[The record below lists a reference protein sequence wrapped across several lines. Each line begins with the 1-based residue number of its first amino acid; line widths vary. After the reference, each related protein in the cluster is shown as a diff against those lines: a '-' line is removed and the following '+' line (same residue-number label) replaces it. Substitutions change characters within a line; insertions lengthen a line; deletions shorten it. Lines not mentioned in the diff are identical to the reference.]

1 MMDKLTPKETSKGA
15 EEIVLTQIKQD
26 FITPANAIFDYVDMV
41 EKSLNEAD
49 LQSDDEIEQI
59 KSSCSKLIDQ
69 YEVAFVQ
76 NTGANADSFKKS
88 PEEYSELRHNLRTP
102 LNAIIG
108 YSEILMEDYEDDL
121 EESTLEDFQ
130 QIINLARETETA
142 IENFVDY
149 IRGESIDSKN
159 DNSSNQLESAEALF
173 KSLGDIEYS
182 ITLGD
187 EIKESDILI
196 VDDNVTN
203 CEVLQRRLSMQGL
216 NCRTAYDGN
225 TAIAEVFKKTPDLIL
240 LDVILPDINGLEL
253 LKTFRKEHNAESLPV
268 IMVSAFNDVDSI
280 SKCIQLG
287 AQDYLPK
294 PINGTIL
301 LAKVVA
307 ALERKFWREREKEL
321 VNKLHIQA
329 TTDQLTGIY
338 NRRVIFEALDEA
350 MDNSKQSKDRQ
361 FATIM
366 FDIDFFKQVNDNY
379 GHAGGDAVL
388 ISFAQLLQTEI
399 SSPNIV
405 GRIGGE
411 EFLAILYL
419 DPDQAKEFC
428 IKLIKKINSNVVNF
442 DGKDIKV
449 SSSGGVA
456 FSTETETSA
465 DLTNKADERLYEA
478 KKDGRNRFKLIDSE
492 LVGD

>member
-1 MMDKLTPKETSKGA
+1 MDKLTPKETSKGA

-41 EKSLNEAD
+41 EKILTDAELESE
-49 LQSDDEIEQI
+49 DEIEQI

-76 NTGANADSFKKS
+76 NTGVNADSSKKS
-88 PEEYSELRHNLRTP
+88 AEEYSELRHNLRTP

-121 EESTLEDFQ
+121 EEGTLEDFQ

-149 IRGESIDSKN
+149 IRGESIDPKD
-159 DNSSNQLESAEALF
+159 DNSSNQLETAEALF

-196 VDDNVTN
+196 VDDNLTN

-216 NCRTAYDGN
+216 SCRTAYDGN
-225 TAIAEVFKKTPDLIL
+225 TAISEVFKKTPDLIL

-321 VNKLHIQA
+321 VDKLHIQA

-350 MDNSKQSKDRQ
+350 MENSKQSKDRQ

-388 ISFAQLLQTEI
+388 ISFAQLLQSEI

-419 DPDQAKEFC
+419 SPEEAKEFC
-428 IKLIKKINSNVVNF
+428 AKLIKKINNNIVNF
-442 DGKDIKV
+442 EGTDIKV

-465 DLTNKADERLYEA
+465 DLTNKADERLYDA

>member
-1 MMDKLTPKETSKGA
+1 MDKLTPKETSKGA

-41 EKSLNEAD
+41 EKVLDDAD
-49 LQSDDEIEQI
+49 LQSEDEIEQI

-76 NTGANADSFKKS
+76 NTGVNADSSKKS

-121 EESTLEDFQ
+121 EENTLEDFQ

-149 IRGESIDSKN
+149 IRGEAIDPKN
-159 DNSSNQLESAEALF
+159 NNSSNQLESAEALF

-216 NCRTAYDGN
+216 SCRTAYDGN

-253 LKTFRKEHNAESLPV
+253 LKTFRKEHNSESLPV

-321 VNKLHIQA
+321 VNKLHRQA

-388 ISFAQLLQTEI
+388 ISFAQLLQAEI

-419 DPDQAKEFC
+419 DHDQAKEFC
-428 IKLIKKINSNVVNF
+428 SKLIKKINDNIVNF
-442 DGKDIKV
+442 EGTDIKV

-478 KKDGRNRFKLIDSE
+478 KKNGRNRFKLIDSE

>member
-1 MMDKLTPKETSKGA
+1 MDKLTPKETSKGA

-41 EKSLNEAD
+41 EKVLTEAD

-76 NTGANADSFKKS
+76 NTGANADSSKKS

-149 IRGESIDSKN
+149 IRGESIDPNN

-216 NCRTAYDGN
+216 SCRTAYDGN

-253 LKTFRKEHNAESLPV
+253 LKTFRKEHSSESLPV

-350 MDNSKQSKDRQ
+350 MDNSKQSNDRQ

-388 ISFAQLLQTEI
+388 ISFAQLLQAEI

-428 IKLIKKINSNVVNF
+428 TKLIKKINNNIVNF
-442 DGKDIKV
+442 DGTDIKV

>member
-1 MMDKLTPKETSKGA
+1 MDKLTPKETSKGA
-15 EEIVLTQIKQD
+15 EEIVLTQIKQN

-41 EKSLNEAD
+41 EKVLNEAE
-49 LQSDDEIEQI
+49 LQSDDEIDQI

-76 NTGANADSFKKS
+76 NTGVNADSSKKS

-149 IRGESIDSKN
+149 IRGEALDPNN
-159 DNSSNQLESAEALF
+159 DNSSNQLDSAEALF

-182 ITLGD
+182 ITLND

-216 NCRTAYDGN
+216 SCRTAYDGN
-225 TAIAEVFKKTPDLIL
+225 TAITEVFKKTPDLIL

-253 LKTFRKEHNAESLPV
+253 LKNFRKEHNSESLPV

-350 MDNSKQSKDRQ
+350 MENSRQSQDRQ

-428 IKLIKKINSNVVNF
+428 TKLIKKINNNVVNF
-442 DGKDIKV
+442 DGTDIKV

-478 KKDGRNRFKLIDSE
+478 KKDGRNRFKLIDTE

>member
-1 MMDKLTPKETSKGA
+1 MDKLTPKETSKGA

-41 EKSLNEAD
+41 EKVLDDAD
-49 LQSDDEIEQI
+49 LQSEDEIEQI

-76 NTGANADSFKKS
+76 NTGVNADSSKKS

-121 EESTLEDFQ
+121 EENTLEDFQ

-149 IRGESIDSKN
+149 IRGEAIDPKN

-216 NCRTAYDGN
+216 SCRTAYDGN

-253 LKTFRKEHNAESLPV
+253 LKTFRKEHNSESLPV

-350 MDNSKQSKDRQ
+350 MDNSKQAKDRQ

-388 ISFAQLLQTEI
+388 ISFAQLLQAEI

-419 DPDQAKEFC
+419 DHDQAKEFC
-428 IKLIKKINSNVVNF
+428 AKLIKKINDNIVNF
-442 DGKDIKV
+442 EGTDIKV

-478 KKDGRNRFKLIDSE
+478 KKNGRNRFKLIDSE

>member
-1 MMDKLTPKETSKGA
+1 MDKLTPKETSKGA
-15 EEIVLTQIKQD
+15 EEILLTQIKQD

-41 EKSLNEAD
+41 EKVLNDAD

-76 NTGANADSFKKS
+76 NTGANADSSKKS
-88 PEEYSELRHNLRTP
+88 AEEYSELRHNLRTP

-108 YSEILMEDYEDDL
+108 YSEILMEDYENDL
-121 EESTLEDFQ
+121 KESTLEDFQ
-130 QIINLARETETA
+130 QIINLARETEKA

-149 IRGESIDSKN
+149 IRGEAIDQKN

-216 NCRTAYDGN
+216 TCRTAYDGN

-253 LKTFRKEHNAESLPV
+253 LKTFRKEHNSESLPV

-307 ALERKFWREREKEL
+307 SLERKFWREREKEL
-321 VNKLHIQA
+321 VDKLHIQA

-366 FDIDFFKQVNDNY
+366 FDIDFFKQVNDSY

-388 ISFAQLLQTEI
+388 ISFAKLLQTEI

-428 IKLIKKINSNVVNF
+428 TKLIKKINNNVVNF
-442 DGKDIKV
+442 EGTDIKI

>member
-1 MMDKLTPKETSKGA
+1 MDKLTPKETSKGA

-41 EKSLNEAD
+41 EKVLDEAD

-76 NTGANADSFKKS
+76 NTGANADSSKKS

-142 IENFVDY
+142 IEKFVDY
-149 IRGESIDSKN
+149 IRGESIDLN
-159 DNSSNQLESAEALF
+159 NNNSSNQLESAEALF

-216 NCRTAYDGN
+216 TCRTAYDGN

-253 LKTFRKEHNAESLPV
+253 LKTFRKEHNSESLPV

-428 IKLIKKINSNVVNF
+428 TKLIKKINNNVVNF
-442 DGKDIKV
+442 DGTDIKI

>member
-1 MMDKLTPKETSKGA
+1 MDKLTPKETSKGA

-41 EKSLNEAD
+41 EKVLDDSD
-49 LQSDDEIEQI
+49 LQSEDEIEQI

-76 NTGANADSFKKS
+76 NTGVNADSSKKS

-121 EESTLEDFQ
+121 EENTLEDFQ

-149 IRGESIDSKN
+149 IRGEAIDPKN

-196 VDDNVTN
+196 VNDNVTN

-216 NCRTAYDGN
+216 SCRTAYDGN

-253 LKTFRKEHNAESLPV
+253 LKTFRKEHNSESLPV

-388 ISFAQLLQTEI
+388 ISFAQLLQAEI

-419 DPDQAKEFC
+419 DHDQAKEFC
-428 IKLIKKINSNVVNF
+428 AKLIKKINDNIVNF
-442 DGKDIKV
+442 EGTDIKV

-478 KKDGRNRFKLIDSE
+478 KKNGRNRFKLIDSE

>member
-1 MMDKLTPKETSKGA
+1 MDKLTPKETSKGA

-41 EKSLNEAD
+41 EKVLNDAD
-49 LQSDDEIEQI
+49 LQSEEEIEQI

-76 NTGANADSFKKS
+76 NTGVNADSSKKS

-121 EESTLEDFQ
+121 EENTLEDFQ

-149 IRGESIDSKN
+149 IRGEAIDQN
-159 DNSSNQLESAEALF
+159 NNNSSNQLESAEALF

-216 NCRTAYDGN
+216 SCRTAYDGN

-253 LKTFRKEHNAESLPV
+253 LKTFRKEHNSESLPV

-388 ISFAQLLQTEI
+388 ISFAQLLQAEI

-419 DPDQAKEFC
+419 DQDQAKEFC
-428 IKLIKKINSNVVNF
+428 TKLIKKINDNIVNF
-442 DGKDIKV
+442 EGTDIKV

-478 KKDGRNRFKLIDSE
+478 KKNGRNRFKLIDSE

>member
-1 MMDKLTPKETSKGA
+1 MDKLTPKETSKGA
-15 EEIVLTQIKQD
+15 EEIVLTQIKQN

-41 EKSLNEAD
+41 EKVLNEAE
-49 LQSDDEIEQI
+49 LQSDDEIDQI

-76 NTGANADSFKKS
+76 NTGANADSSKKS

-149 IRGESIDSKN
+149 IRGEALDPNN

-182 ITLGD
+182 ITLDD

-216 NCRTAYDGN
+216 SCRTAYDGN
-225 TAIAEVFKKTPDLIL
+225 TAITEVFKKTPDLIL

-253 LKTFRKEHNAESLPV
+253 LKNFRKEHNSESLPV

-350 MDNSKQSKDRQ
+350 MENSRQSQDRQ

-428 IKLIKKINSNVVNF
+428 TKLIKKINNNVVNF
-442 DGKDIKV
+442 DGTDIKV

-478 KKDGRNRFKLIDSE
+478 KKDGRNRFKLIDTE

>member
-1 MMDKLTPKETSKGA
+1 MDKLTPKETSKGA

-41 EKSLNEAD
+41 EKVLDEAD

-76 NTGANADSFKKS
+76 NTGANADSSKKS

-142 IENFVDY
+142 IEKFVDY
-149 IRGESIDSKN
+149 IRGESIDLN
-159 DNSSNQLESAEALF
+159 NNNSSNQLESAEALF

-216 NCRTAYDGN
+216 TCRTAYDGN

-253 LKTFRKEHNAESLPV
+253 LKTFRKEHNSESLPV

-366 FDIDFFKQVNDNY
+366 FDIDFFKQVNDSY

-399 SSPNIV
+399 SSPNII

-428 IKLIKKINSNVVNF
+428 TKLIKKINNNVVNF
-442 DGKDIKV
+442 DGTDIKI

>member
-1 MMDKLTPKETSKGA
+1 
-15 EEIVLTQIKQD
+15 
-26 FITPANAIFDYVDMV
+26 
-41 EKSLNEAD
+41 
-49 LQSDDEIEQI
+49 
-59 KSSCSKLIDQ
+59 
-69 YEVAFVQ
+69 
-76 NTGANADSFKKS
+76 
-88 PEEYSELRHNLRTP
+88 
-102 LNAIIG
+102 
-108 YSEILMEDYEDDL
+108 MEDYENDL
-121 EESTLEDFQ
+121 KESTLEDFQ
-130 QIINLARETETA
+130 QIINLARETEKA

-149 IRGESIDSKN
+149 IRGEAIDQKN

-216 NCRTAYDGN
+216 TCRTAYDGN

-253 LKTFRKEHNAESLPV
+253 LKTFRKEHNSESLPV

-307 ALERKFWREREKEL
+307 SLERKFWREREKEL
-321 VNKLHIQA
+321 VDKLHIQA

-366 FDIDFFKQVNDNY
+366 FDIDFFKQVNDSY

-388 ISFAQLLQTEI
+388 ISFAKLLQTEI

-428 IKLIKKINSNVVNF
+428 TKLIKKINNNVVNF
-442 DGKDIKV
+442 EGTDIKI

>member
-1 MMDKLTPKETSKGA
+1 MDKLTPKETSKGA

-41 EKSLNEAD
+41 EKVLNEAE
-49 LQSDDEIEQI
+49 LQSEDEVEQI

-76 NTGANADSFKKS
+76 NTGANADSSKKS

-121 EESTLEDFQ
+121 EESTLDDFQ

-149 IRGESIDSKN
+149 IRGEAIDPKN

-216 NCRTAYDGN
+216 SCRTAYDGN
-225 TAIAEVFKKTPDLIL
+225 TAITEVFKKTPDLIL

-253 LKTFRKEHNAESLPV
+253 LKTFRKEHNSESLPV

-321 VNKLHIQA
+321 VNKLHVQA

-350 MDNSKQSKDRQ
+350 MENSKQSKDRQ

-428 IKLIKKINSNVVNF
+428 AKLIKKINSNVINF
-442 DGKDIKV
+442 DGIDIKV

-456 FSTETETSA
+456 FSTETKTSA

-478 KKDGRNRFKLIDSE
+478 KKDGRNRFKLIDTE

>member
-1 MMDKLTPKETSKGA
+1 
-15 EEIVLTQIKQD
+15 
-26 FITPANAIFDYVDMV
+26 
-41 EKSLNEAD
+41 
-49 LQSDDEIEQI
+49 
-59 KSSCSKLIDQ
+59 
-69 YEVAFVQ
+69 
-76 NTGANADSFKKS
+76 
-88 PEEYSELRHNLRTP
+88 
-102 LNAIIG
+102 
-108 YSEILMEDYEDDL
+108 MEDYEDDL
-121 EESTLEDFQ
+121 DEGTLEDFQ
-130 QIINLARETETA
+130 QIINLARKTETA
-142 IENFVDY
+142 IEKFVDY
-149 IRGESIDSKN
+149 IRGEAIDIKD
-159 DNSSNQLESAEALF
+159 DNSSHQLQSAESLF
-173 KSLGDIEYS
+173 KSLGEIEYS
-182 ITLGD
+182 ISLDD

-216 NCRTAYDGN
+216 SCRTAYDGN
-225 TAIAEVFKKTPDLIL
+225 SALTEVFNKTPDLIL

-253 LKTFRKEHNAESLPV
+253 LKTFRKEHNSESLPV

-301 LAKVVA
+301 IAKLVA
-307 ALERKFWREREKEL
+307 ALERKLWREREKEL

-338 NRRVIFEALDEA
+338 NRRVIFEALDDA
-350 MDNSKQSKDRQ
+350 MENSKKSSDRE
-361 FATIM
+361 FTTIM

-405 GRIGGE
+405 GRVGGE

-419 DPDQAKEFC
+419 SPDEAKEFC
-428 IKLIKKINSNVVNF
+428 VKLIHKINHNF
-442 DGKDIKV
+442 VDFEGSEIKI

-465 DLTNKADERLYEA
+465 DLISKADERLYVA
-478 KKDGRNRFKLIDSE
+478 KKNGRNRFTLHDSE
-492 LVGD
+492 LLGE

>member
-1 MMDKLTPKETSKGA
+1 MDKLTPKETSKGA

-41 EKSLNEAD
+41 EKVLNDAD

-76 NTGANADSFKKS
+76 NTGANADSSKKS

-216 NCRTAYDGN
+216 SCRTAYDGN

-253 LKTFRKEHNAESLPV
+253 LKTFRKEHNSESLPV

-321 VNKLHIQA
+321 VDKLHIQA

-388 ISFAQLLQTEI
+388 ISFAKLLQTEI

>member
-41 EKSLNEAD
+41 EKVLNEAD
-49 LQSDDEIEQI
+49 LQSDEEIEQI

-76 NTGANADSFKKS
+76 NTGANADSSKKS

-149 IRGESIDSKN
+149 IRGEIIDSKN
-159 DNSSNQLESAEALF
+159 DNSFNQLESAEALF

-216 NCRTAYDGN
+216 TCRTAYDGN

-253 LKTFRKEHNAESLPV
+253 LKTFRKEHNSESLPV

>member
-1 MMDKLTPKETSKGA
+1 MDKLTPKETSKGA

-41 EKSLNEAD
+41 EKVLNDAE

-76 NTGANADSFKKS
+76 NTGANADSSKKS

-149 IRGESIDSKN
+149 IRGEALDPNN

-182 ITLGD
+182 ITLND

-216 NCRTAYDGN
+216 SCRTAYDGN
-225 TAIAEVFKKTPDLIL
+225 TAITEVFKKTPDLIL

-253 LKTFRKEHNAESLPV
+253 LKNFRKEHNSESLPV

-350 MDNSKQSKDRQ
+350 MENSRQSQDRQ

-428 IKLIKKINSNVVNF
+428 AKLIQKINNNVVNF
-442 DGKDIKV
+442 DGTDIKV

-456 FSTETETSA
+456 FSTETATSA

-478 KKDGRNRFKLIDSE
+478 KKDGRNRFKLIDTE

>member
-1 MMDKLTPKETSKGA
+1 MDKLTPKETSKGA

-41 EKSLNEAD
+41 EKVLDDAD

-59 KSSCSKLIDQ
+59 KSSCSKLIEQ

-76 NTGANADSFKKS
+76 NTGANADSSKKS

-121 EESTLEDFQ
+121 EDGTLEDFQ

-149 IRGESIDSKN
+149 IRGEAIDPKN

-196 VDDNVTN
+196 VDDNITN

-216 NCRTAYDGN
+216 TCRTAYDGN

-253 LKTFRKEHNAESLPV
+253 LKTFRKEHNSESLPV

-388 ISFAQLLQTEI
+388 ISFAQLLETEI

-419 DPDQAKEFC
+419 SPDEAKEFC
-428 IKLIKKINSNVVNF
+428 TKLIKKINNNIVNF
-442 DGKDIKV
+442 DGTDIKV

>member
-1 MMDKLTPKETSKGA
+1 MDKLTPKETSKGA

-41 EKSLNEAD
+41 EKVLHEAD

-59 KSSCSKLIDQ
+59 KSSCSHLIDQ

-76 NTGANADSFKKS
+76 NTGANADASKKS

-149 IRGESIDSKN
+149 IRGEAIDPKN

-216 NCRTAYDGN
+216 TCRTAYDGN

-253 LKTFRKEHNAESLPV
+253 LKTFRKEHNSESLPV

-419 DPDQAKEFC
+419 DPDQAKAFC
-428 IKLIKKINSNVVNF
+428 TKLIKKININVVNF
-442 DGKDIKV
+442 DGTDIKV

>member
-1 MMDKLTPKETSKGA
+1 MDKLTPKETSKGA

-41 EKSLNEAD
+41 EKVLDDAD
-49 LQSDDEIEQI
+49 LQSEDEIEQI

-76 NTGANADSFKKS
+76 NTGVNADSSKKS

-121 EESTLEDFQ
+121 EENTLEDFQ

-149 IRGESIDSKN
+149 IRGEAIDPKN
-159 DNSSNQLESAEALF
+159 NNSSNQLESAEALF

-216 NCRTAYDGN
+216 SCRTAYDGN

-253 LKTFRKEHNAESLPV
+253 LKTFRKEHNSESLPV

-280 SKCIQLG
+280 TKCIQLG

-388 ISFAQLLQTEI
+388 ISFAQLLQAEI

-419 DPDQAKEFC
+419 DHDQAKEFC
-428 IKLIKKINSNVVNF
+428 AKLIKKINDNIVNF
-442 DGKDIKV
+442 EGTDIKV

-456 FSTETETSA
+456 FSAETETSA

>member
-1 MMDKLTPKETSKGA
+1 MDKLTPKETSKGA
-15 EEIVLTQIKQD
+15 EEILLTQIKQD

-41 EKSLNEAD
+41 EKVLNDAD

-76 NTGANADSFKKS
+76 NTGVNADSSKKS
-88 PEEYSELRHNLRTP
+88 AEEYSELRHNLRTP

-130 QIINLARETETA
+130 QIINLARETEKA

-149 IRGESIDSKN
+149 IRGEAIDQKN

-196 VDDNVTN
+196 IDDNVTN

-216 NCRTAYDGN
+216 TCRTAYDGN

-253 LKTFRKEHNAESLPV
+253 LKTFRKEHNSESLPV

-307 ALERKFWREREKEL
+307 SLERKFWREREKEL
-321 VNKLHIQA
+321 VDKLHIQA

-366 FDIDFFKQVNDNY
+366 FDIDFFKQVNDSY

-388 ISFAQLLQTEI
+388 ISFAKLLQTEI

-428 IKLIKKINSNVVNF
+428 TKLIKKINNNVVNF
-442 DGKDIKV
+442 EGTDIKI

>member
-1 MMDKLTPKETSKGA
+1 MDKLTPKETSKGA
-15 EEIVLTQIKQD
+15 EEIVLTQIKQN

-41 EKSLNEAD
+41 EKVLNEAE
-49 LQSDDEIEQI
+49 LQSDDEIDQI

-76 NTGANADSFKKS
+76 NTGVNADSSKKS

-102 LNAIIG
+102 LKAIIG

-149 IRGESIDSKN
+149 IRGEALDPNN

-182 ITLGD
+182 ITLND

-216 NCRTAYDGN
+216 SCRTAYDGN
-225 TAIAEVFKKTPDLIL
+225 TAITEVFKKTPDLIL

-253 LKTFRKEHNAESLPV
+253 LKNFRKEHNSESLPV

-350 MDNSKQSKDRQ
+350 MENSRQSQDRQ

-428 IKLIKKINSNVVNF
+428 TKLIKKINNNVVNF
-442 DGKDIKV
+442 DGTDIKV

-478 KKDGRNRFKLIDSE
+478 KKDGRNRFKLIDTE

>member
-1 MMDKLTPKETSKGA
+1 MDKLTPKETSKGA
-15 EEIVLTQIKQD
+15 EEILLTQIKQD

-41 EKSLNEAD
+41 EKVLNDGD
-49 LQSDDEIEQI
+49 LQYDDEIEQI

-76 NTGANADSFKKS
+76 NTGANADSSKKS
-88 PEEYSELRHNLRTP
+88 AEEYSELRHNLRTP

-108 YSEILMEDYEDDL
+108 YSEILMEDYENDL
-121 EESTLEDFQ
+121 KESTLEDFQ
-130 QIINLARETETA
+130 QIINLARETEKA

-149 IRGESIDSKN
+149 IRGEAIDQKN

-216 NCRTAYDGN
+216 TCRTAYDGN
-225 TAIAEVFKKTPDLIL
+225 AAIAEVFKKTPDLIL

-253 LKTFRKEHNAESLPV
+253 LKTFRKEHNSESLPV

-307 ALERKFWREREKEL
+307 SLERKFWREREKEL
-321 VNKLHIQA
+321 VDKLHIQA

-350 MDNSKQSKDRQ
+350 MDNSKLSKDRQ

-366 FDIDFFKQVNDNY
+366 FDIDFFKQVNDSY

-388 ISFAQLLQTEI
+388 ISFAKLLQTEI

-428 IKLIKKINSNVVNF
+428 TKLIKKINNNVVNF
-442 DGKDIKV
+442 EGTDIKI

>member
-1 MMDKLTPKETSKGA
+1 MDKLTPKETSKGA

-41 EKSLNEAD
+41 EKILTDAELESE
-49 LQSDDEIEQI
+49 DEIEQI

-76 NTGANADSFKKS
+76 NTGVNADSSKKS
-88 PEEYSELRHNLRTP
+88 AEEYSELRHNLRTP

-121 EESTLEDFQ
+121 EEGTLEDFQ

-149 IRGESIDSKN
+149 IRGESIDPKD
-159 DNSSNQLESAEALF
+159 DNSSNQLETAEALF

-216 NCRTAYDGN
+216 SCRTAYDGN
-225 TAIAEVFKKTPDLIL
+225 TAISEVFKKTPDLIL

-321 VNKLHIQA
+321 VDKLHIQA

-350 MDNSKQSKDRQ
+350 MENSKQSKDRQ

-388 ISFAQLLQTEI
+388 ISFAQLLQSEI

-419 DPDQAKEFC
+419 SPEEAKEFC
-428 IKLIKKINSNVVNF
+428 AKLIKKINNNIVNF
-442 DGKDIKV
+442 EGTDIKV

-465 DLTNKADERLYEA
+465 DLTNKADERLYDA

>member
-1 MMDKLTPKETSKGA
+1 MDKLTPKETSKGA

-41 EKSLNEAD
+41 EKVLDDSD
-49 LQSDDEIEQI
+49 LQSEDEIEQI

-76 NTGANADSFKKS
+76 NTGVNADSSKKS

-121 EESTLEDFQ
+121 EENTLEDFQ

-149 IRGESIDSKN
+149 IRGEAIDPKN
-159 DNSSNQLESAEALF
+159 NNSSNQLESAEALF

-216 NCRTAYDGN
+216 SCRTAYDGN

-253 LKTFRKEHNAESLPV
+253 LKTFRKEHNSESLPV

-388 ISFAQLLQTEI
+388 ISFAQLLQAEI

-419 DPDQAKEFC
+419 DHDQAKEFC
-428 IKLIKKINSNVVNF
+428 AKLIKKINNNVVNF
-442 DGKDIKV
+442 EGTDIKI

>member
-1 MMDKLTPKETSKGA
+1 MDKLTPKETSKGA
-15 EEIVLTQIKQD
+15 EEIVLTQIKQN

-41 EKSLNEAD
+41 EKVLNEAE
-49 LQSDDEIEQI
+49 LESADEIEQI

-76 NTGANADSFKKS
+76 NTGANADSSKKS

-121 EESTLEDFQ
+121 EEGTLEDFQ
-130 QIINLARETETA
+130 QIINLARDTETA

-149 IRGESIDSKN
+149 IRGEAIDPKN

-196 VDDNVTN
+196 VDDNITN

-216 NCRTAYDGN
+216 SCRTAYDGN
-225 TAIAEVFKKTPDLIL
+225 TAITEVFKKTPDLIL

-253 LKTFRKEHNAESLPV
+253 LKTFRKEHNSESLPV

-350 MDNSKQSKDRQ
+350 MDNSKQANDRE
-361 FATIM
+361 FTTIM

-428 IKLIKKINSNVVNF
+428 TKLIKKINDNVVNF
-442 DGKDIKV
+442 EGTDIKV

-478 KKDGRNRFKLIDSE
+478 KKNGRNRFKLIDSE